1 MGRDK
6 DRVGFQDLMDRQ
18 EGRSGPLSHPVCC
31 LEEVGVE
38 LGSGAVS
45 RASEDRA
52 FIDAEGDAYVLR
64 VS

>member
-1 MGRDK
+1 MDK
-6 DRVGFQDLMDRQ
+6 REGVDRFPTLCAASM
-18 EGRSGPLSHPVCC
+18 EK
-31 LEEVGVE
+31 VGVE